1 MTNMKIAI
9 DAMGGDHAPKEIV
22 LGVMKAAAQ
31 FKDVEY
37 ILYGDE
43 AQINEYLTDKT
54 RITIVHTDEKIES
67 DDEPVRAVKRKKKA
81 SMVLAAQ
88 AVKNNEADACISAG
102 NTGALMSTGLFIIG
116 RIKGIDRPA
125 LAPTLPTITGKGFV
139 LLDAGA
145 NAEAKPE
152 HLLQFGLMGS
162 VYAEKVRKIENPR
175 VGLLNIGTEE
185 TKGNELTKTAF
196 QYMKNQNAY
205 NFIGNVEARD
215 LLMDVADIVVA
226 DGFTGNMVLKTVEG
240 TASSVMSMLKMSLN
254 NGIKNKL
261 AASFL
266 RKDLY
271 GLRAKM
277 DYSEYGGACLFGIQ
291 APVVKAHGA
300 TNAKG
305 IFTTIRQVRDM
316 VEKQIVETIKA
327 EIHKIDVGGIKNND

>member
-1 MTNMKIAI
+1 MMKIAI

-31 FKDVEY
+31 YKDVEY

-43 AQINEYLTDKT
+43 AKITEYLTNKT
-54 RITIVHTDEKIES
+54 RISIVHTDEKIENE
-67 DDEPVRAVKRKKKA
+67 DEPVRAVKRKKKA

-88 AVKNNEADACISAG
+88 AVKDGEADACISAG

-162 VYAEKVRKIENPR
+162 IYASQVRKVEKPR

-185 TKGNELTKTAF
+185 KKGNELTKTAF
-196 QYMKNQNAY
+196 QYMKNQEAY
-205 NFIGNVEARD
+205 HFIGNVEARD
-215 LLMDVADIVVA
+215 LLMDVADIVVT
-226 DGFTGNMVLKTVEG
+226 DGFTGNMVLKSIEG
-240 TASSVMSMLKMSLN
+240 SASSVMSMLKMSLT
-254 NGIKNKL
+254 NGLKNKI
-261 AASFL
+261 AASMI

-291 APVVKAHGA
+291 APVVKAHGS
-300 TNAKG
+300 TNANG
-305 IFTTIRQVRDM
+305 VFTTIRQVRDM
-316 VEKQIVETIKA
+316 IKKQVVETIKT
-327 EIHKIDVGGIKNND
+327 EIHKIDVGGIRHND

>member
-1 MTNMKIAI
+1 MKIAI

-22 LGVMKAAAQ
+22 LGAMKAAAQ

>member
-1 MTNMKIAI
+1 MKIAI

-37 ILYGDE
+37 LLYGDE

-67 DDEPVRAVKRKKKA
+67 DDEPVRAVKRKKRA

>member
-1 MTNMKIAI
+1 MKIAI

-162 VYAEKVRKIENPR
+162 VYAEKVRKIEKPR

-205 NFIGNVEARD
+205 NFVGNVEARD

-226 DGFTGNMVLKTVEG
+226 DGFTGNMVLKTIEG

-254 NGIKNKL
+254 NGLKNKL

-316 VEKQIVETIKA
+316 VEKQVVETIKA

>member
-1 MTNMKIAI
+1 MKIAI

-67 DDEPVRAVKRKKKA
+67 DDEPVRAVKRKKRA